1 MVKKLAKLSLVVIWK
16 IENVLNNLV
25 DLPKSISKQ
34 DAESVNWHLLSTSN
48 KLQEKK
54 YELKREMTNFQAELV
69 KLYMQIRLL

>member
-1 MVKKLAKLSLVVIWK
+1 MVKQLAKLSLVVIWK

-34 DAESVNWHLLSTSN
+34 DVESVNWHLLSTSN

-54 YELKREMTNFQAELV
+54 YELKREMTSFQAELL